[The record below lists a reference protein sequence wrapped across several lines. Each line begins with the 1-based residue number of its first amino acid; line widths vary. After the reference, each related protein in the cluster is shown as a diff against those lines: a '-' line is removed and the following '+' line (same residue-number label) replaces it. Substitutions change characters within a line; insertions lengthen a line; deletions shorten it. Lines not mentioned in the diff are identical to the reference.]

1 MPLTT
6 EIQMI
11 RTALFATAIGF
22 ACLARPAAAQT
33 QPSQEALQQML
44 EAMRPVAE
52 HKELAALA
60 GRWTQ
65 EITYSMG
72 GAPMKASGTVTNRMV
87 LGGRFLVSEGTSP
100 NPAGPGLG
108 DPAMEFMT
116 TYGFDRRTQEF
127 TIIGL
132 DTMGTYYVTAAGT
145 KTDARTI
152 VMRGETLDEHA
163 GSREMRKYDMV
174 LKFIDADTY
183 MSEIIFHFPGRP
195 PQTIVSVTYR
205 RMK

>member
-1 MPLTT
+1 
-6 EIQMI
+6 MI
-11 RTALFATAIGF
+11 RIALFASLVGL
-22 ACLARPAAAQT
+22 ACHVSPAAAQT
-33 QPSQEALQQML
+33 QPSPEAMQKML
-44 EAMRPVAE
+44 EAMKPAAE

-60 GRWTQ
+60 GQWTQ
-65 EITYSMG
+65 HITYSMG
-72 GAPMKASGTVTNRMV
+72 GASMKATGTVTNKMI
-87 LGGRFLVSEGTSP
+87 LAGRFLVSEGTSA
-100 NPAGPGLG
+100 NPAGPGVG
-108 DPAMEFMT
+108 DPTLDFMS

-127 TIIGL
+127 TIVHL
-132 DTMGTYYVTAAGT
+132 DSMGTYYVSAAGK

-152 VMRGETLDEHA
+152 VMRGETLDDHA

-205 RMK
+205 RVK